1 MKTSPPSATEDSTG
15 AGAIASLLPSWRRS
29 LAARRVS
36 PRTIATYTTSV
47 EQLAAFLAAKGMP
60 GDAAR
65 LRREHVEAFVE
76 GLLKTRAPATAHNRY
91 RGCQAFFA
99 WCLEEGEVRESPMA
113 RMKPPRLQE
122 TPPDVLREGELRR
135 LLELTEKDRTF
146 AGARDAAIL
155 RLFVDTGI
163 RRGELLGID
172 LADVDLD
179 EGLVRVDGKT
189 GRRVV
194 PVGAT
199 TVRVLDRYVRQRA
212 RRPDAADPALWLGRK
227 GRLRETGLAKLVR
240 ERCAAAGL
248 EGVHPH
254 LFRHA
259 YAHSM
264 LAAGMQETDLME
276 VAGWRSREMVARYAK
291 STRAERAIKA
301 ARALS
306 PADRLEGPR
315 R

>member
-1 MKTSPPSATEDSTG
+1 
-15 AGAIASLLPSWRRS
+15 
-29 LAARRVS
+29 
-36 PRTIATYTTSV
+36 
-47 EQLAAFLAAKGMP
+47 MP

-76 GLLKTRAPATAHNRY
+76 GLLKNRAPATAHNRY

-122 TPPDVLREGELRR
+122 TPARRPPGGGLRR

-146 AGARDAAIL
+146 AGAATPRSCACSWTRGSAGRAARD
-155 RLFVDTGI
+155 RPRRRRP
-163 RRGELLGID
+163 RRGPR
-172 LADVDLD
+172 
-179 EGLVRVDGKT
+179 RVDGK
-189 GRRVV
+189 GPARSC
-194 PVGAT
+194 PS
-199 TVRVLDRYVRQRA
+199 A
-212 RRPDAADPALWLGRK
+212 RRPSASSTATSGSARGAPDAADPALWLGRK

-264 LAAGMQETDLME
+264 LEAGMQETDLMA
-276 VAGWRSREMVARYAK
+276 VAGWRSREMVARYARRRAP
-291 STRAERAIKA
+291 SAPSRRPARCRRPTGSRTVAMSGERRTRG
-301 ARALS
+301 ARS
-306 PADRLEGPR
+306 WRPCRRLEEGGGGVVAGVR
-315 R
+315 GCF